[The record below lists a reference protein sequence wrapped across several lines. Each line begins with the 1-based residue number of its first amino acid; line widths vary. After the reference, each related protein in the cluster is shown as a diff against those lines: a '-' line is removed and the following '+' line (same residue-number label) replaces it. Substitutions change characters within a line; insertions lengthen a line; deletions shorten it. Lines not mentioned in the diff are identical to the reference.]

1 MPRKPGIF
9 AQHKKEILQLKSK
22 GVGDTEIATHL
33 SEKYSIRVTKQN
45 LAQSYEKY
53 LKNRSSKP
61 RKKAPKKRFRSA
73 SSNGQKN
80 KLKSVP
86 KTDPSETL
94 ESISNSHEV
103 VDETLALRD
112 RIPQIIIELEALL
125 DAERMSGRFSPTE
138 CSILRGWAEALIALH
153 PDTAR
158 TVFRSTFG
166 GDFLTYREAFENALQ
181 AIRDANLAS
190 EFESRTCP
198 DDEDTWLSLM
208 KMNKAGRE
216 REEKERL
223 RIELSHA
230 KKLYPEAF
238 NASELETI
246 NLTELLDPDKQPEG

>member
-9 AQHKKEILQLKSK
+9 VQHKKEILQLKSK
-22 GVGDTEIATHL
+22 RVGDTEIAAHL

-61 RKKAPKKRFRSA
+61 RKKAAKKRH
-73 SSNGQKN
+73 
-80 KLKSVP
+80 KSTTSKSKKKAP
-86 KTDPSETL
+86 KGVAKSYPTEAL
-94 ESISNSHEV
+94 ESISNSPEEV
-103 VDETLALRD
+103 AETLALRD
-112 RIPQIIIELEALL
+112 RIPQIKMELETLL

-138 CSILRGWAEALIALH
+138 SAVLRGWAEALIALH

-166 GDFLTYREAFENALQ
+166 SDFSTYREAFENALER
-181 AIRDANLAS
+181 IRDGDLAS
-190 EFESRTCP
+190 EFESRARP
-198 DDEDTWLSLM
+198 ADEETWLSFM
-208 KMNKAGRE
+208 EMSKKGRE

-223 RIELSHA
+223 RIELRAA

-238 NASELETI
+238 DKSELETI
-246 NLTELLDPDKQPEG
+246 DLTELLDPNKQPES